1 MCTVVFLPGYGN
13 VVNIVCRKSKED
25 FLRKLARDN
34 TQLLFNAIWKV
45 RSIPSTSIVNQTFW
59 KQTQHQPFV
68 RVWFQSQLNS
78 VLVLKTGKACVYWST
93 CISQAMKDLSL
104 IFNTSVTKNQE
115 FRNQTFNW
123 GCLSNYSIF
132 VRVQFQLIFE
142 LNWAES
148 MDWVWFKI

>member
-45 RSIPSTSIVNQTFW
+45 RSIPCTSIVNQTFW

-93 CISQAMKDLSL
+93 CISQALKTCRWFSTPVLQKIKSL
-104 IFNTSVTKNQE
+104 EIKHSIEVV
-115 FRNQTFNW
+115 
-123 GCLSNYSIF
+123 CPIIF